1 MKLQRFLLPILFTI
15 PTVVLV
21 GFLRGP
27 FESVEN
33 GFTDWKYQ
41 WRGERSADTNIV
53 VIYNDDNAVK
63 ALGGKI
69 HRNFYALMIK
79 ALTELKV
86 KAIGIDV
93 FFDSPDPV
101 YPEYDNLL
109 AAMIGNS
116 GKVVLP
122 SYFKFVNGP
131 DPEGVFYGEEYHPPL
146 ARIGDRAAFIGHEN
160 LGEQLEVP
168 VVIRTGDSLVPAFGF
183 QLLSLYAGGPHAFAS
198 LVAQGNVRLNYP
210 GRVTSFIS
218 YPFLEVLKSYDAL
231 RRDEPTS
238 VPIGSFKDKV
248 ILVGVVGDGTGKLL
262 ETPFDRRFPALGIHA
277 VFIDNALHGTFIR
290 NVDFRIVLI
299 AAFLVGILC
308 AISVLFFP
316 SPRSRVQAFVVLV
329 FPVLLSLI
337 FFFWWNTVL
346 PIGPIFLVGVVAIA
360 ASFFYK
366 HRLVRAQVDSLT
378 VERTEIIK
386 QLKDREAKVA
396 LLEKELLDI
405 SRERSADRTN
415 ELLEEIKRGKAEI
428 RTLSSRADDME
439 VFEQPEEGD
448 SGEMARFEDIVYS
461 PAGAMRQVIEF
472 IQKIV
477 ASDAPVLILGESGT
491 GKELVARAIHRLSER
506 KQKPFIAVNC
516 GALSENLL
524 ESELFG
530 HEKGAFT
537 GAVKD
542 KLGRFELAD
551 GGTIFLDEIGEVS
564 EAFQLRLLRVLQEG
578 EFERVGGTKTLKVHV
593 RVLAATNKDLKE
605 QVKVKRFRE
614 DVYYRLNVFSVALP
628 SLRDRQEDIP
638 LLVKYFLEREDGSLR
653 VSKNVMDSFTN
664 YAWPGNIRELES
676 AIRRAAL
683 LARAEKRTM
692 VNMKDLTEELV
703 QAVQGS
709 IAMEEQIL
717 ESVREKGF
725 SRSSVSETANELGGL
740 NRGTVAEYLRGQCL
754 QIFAEQGFDVA
765 RTVQHISLSAD
776 LEVNTRVRK
785 KLLEYI
791 NNISDAVV
799 TTQPWEDARL
809 GLKPKTKNLP
819 QRYHPYLEKTAEAL
833 YRGVIKRTDFSQV
846 DSDDE
851 IA

>member
-1 MKLQRFLLPILFTI
+1 MKPQRFLLPALFTI
-15 PTVVLV
+15 PTVLLV
-21 GFLRGP
+21 VFLRGP
-27 FESVEN
+27 LESIES

-41 WRGERSADTNIV
+41 WRGERLADTNIV
-53 VIYNDDNAVK
+53 IIYNDDNAVK
-63 ALGGKI
+63 ALGGTI
-69 HRNFYALMIK
+69 RRNFYSLMVK
-79 ALTELKV
+79 ALTDLKV

-93 FFDSPDPV
+93 FFDSADPV
-101 YPEYDNLL
+101 YPEYDDLL
-109 AAMIGNS
+109 ARMIGNS

-122 SYFKFVNGP
+122 SYFKLVGGP
-131 DPEGVFYGEEYHPPL
+131 DQDGILRGEEYHPPF
-146 ARIGDRAAFIGHEN
+146 ARIAEHAALIGHEN
-160 LGEQLEVP
+160 LGEHFEVP
-168 VVIRTGDSLVPAFGF
+168 VVIRIGDSLVPAFGF
-183 QLLSLYAGGPHAFAS
+183 QLLNLYAGGPHSFAS

-210 GRVTSFIS
+210 GRMTSFTS

-231 RRDEPTS
+231 RRDEPTNIPVRS
-238 VPIGSFKDKV
+238 LKDKI
-248 ILVGVVGDGTGKLL
+248 ILVGVVGDGTGKLF

-277 VFIDNALHGTFIR
+277 VFIDNALQGTFISD
-290 NVDFRIVLI
+290 VGFPILLVV
-299 AAFLVGILC
+299 AFLVGVLC

-316 SPRSRVQAFVVLV
+316 SPRSRILAFVVLV
-329 FPVLLSLI
+329 FPVLLSIIL
-337 FFFWWNTVL
+337 FSWWNTIL
-346 PIGPIFLVGVVAIA
+346 PIGPIFLVGLVSLG

-378 VERTEIIK
+378 VERIEIIN

-405 SRERSADRTN
+405 SHVRTADRTT
-415 ELLEEIKRGKAEI
+415 ELLEEIRRHKAEI
-428 RTLSSRADDME
+428 KTLSSRADDME
-439 VFEQPEEGD
+439 VFEETEQGY
-448 SGEMARFEDIVYS
+448 SREMATFEELVYS
-461 PAGAMRQVIEF
+461 PAGALKNVIEF

-491 GKELVARAIHRLSER
+491 GKELVAKAIHRRSER
-506 KQKPFIAVNC
+506 KENPFIALNC
-516 GALSENLL
+516 GALSESLL

-542 KLGRFELAD
+542 KMGRFELAD

-578 EFERVGGTKTLKVHV
+578 EFERVGGTKTIKVQV

-605 QVKVKRFRE
+605 QVRVKKFRE
-614 DVYYRLNVFSVALP
+614 DLYYRLNVFSIDLP
-628 SLRDRQEDIP
+628 PLRDRQEDIP
-638 LLVKYFLEREDGSLR
+638 LLVRYFLGREDGSLK

-664 YAWPGNIRELES
+664 YSWPGNIRELES
-676 AIRRAAL
+676 VIRRAAL

-692 VNMKDLTEELV
+692 VNMKDLTEDLV

-709 IAMEEQIL
+709 IAIEEQIL

-754 QIFAEQGFDVA
+754 QAFTEQGFDVERA
-765 RTVQHISLSAD
+765 VQHISLTAD
-776 LEVNTRVRK
+776 QEVNMRVRK
-785 KLLEYI
+785 KLLDYI
-791 NNISDAVV
+791 NNISEAVD
-799 TTQPWEDARL
+799 TAQPWEAARV

-833 YRGVIKRTDFSQV
+833 YRGVIKRTSRLPQS
-846 DSDDE
+846 SDDE
-851 IA
+851 SA